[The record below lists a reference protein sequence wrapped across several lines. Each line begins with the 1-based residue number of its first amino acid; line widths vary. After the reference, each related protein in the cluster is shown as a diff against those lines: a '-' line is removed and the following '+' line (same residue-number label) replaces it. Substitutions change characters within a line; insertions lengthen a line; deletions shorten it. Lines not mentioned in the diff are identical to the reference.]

1 MGKADLAKDSA
12 DDLAA
17 VGLDQYLIAERRDAG
32 NFQRDQAIGFSL
44 GVLVDSVAEILRRL
58 EPDAG
63 AFGCVPDGSALGG
76 AARHEAIHAEMGL
89 VEGEDVLVAESLE
102 GASVPLTSGIDTPTQ
117 GAQGFGAGLIEP
129 GSDGDSVGG
138 GPEFG
143 AGTLVIEGES
153 ACGVLETAQAGR
165 SELAL
170 GARWN
175 RVYGREVEEQ
185 FAVAADGHRHALAGG
200 GGLAA
205 RGGDGDGGRRFLDG
219 IGELG
224 QGGATASAT
233 RRGRCLDI
241 TVPGYGRRRA
251 TG

>member
-102 GASVPLTSGIDTPTQ
+102 GASVPLTSGIDAPAQ
-117 GAQGFGAGLIEP
+117 SGQGFGAGLIEP

-143 AGTLVIEGES
+143 AGTLVIQGES
-153 ACGVLETAQAGR
+153 ACGVLETAQAGG
-165 SELAL
+165 SGLAA
-170 GARWN
+170 GTR
-175 RVYGREVEEQ
+175 RDGVDGGEVEEQ
-185 FAVAADGHRHALAGG
+185 VAGAGGGHRHAFAGDCE
-200 GGLAA
+200 LVA
-205 RGGDGDGGRRFLDG
+205 RGVDGQGGRRFLDG
-219 IGELG
+219 DRKS
-224 QGGATASAT
+224 T
-233 RRGRCLDI
+233 
-241 TVPGYGRRRA
+241 
-251 TG
+251 